1 MAAVTTAQATIN
13 SKTFTLLGVAP
24 VQVQNLGPTAPVMI
38 VVSDTLPA
46 VGTPGFVL
54 RPGPVTQFGAADTSS
69 NVYAAALGASSCLI
83 AFNTVTT

>member
-1 MAAVTTAQATIN
+1 MATVTTAQATIN

-46 VGTPGFVL
+46 VGTAGFVL
-54 RPGPVTQFGAADTSS
+54 RPGPVTQFGAADSLS
-69 NVYAAALGASSCLI
+69 NVYAAALGTSSLI
-83 AFNTVTT
+83 AFNPVA

>member
-1 MAAVTTAQATIN
+1 MASVTTAQATIN

-46 VGTPGFVL
+46 VGTAGFVL
-54 RPGPVTQFGAADTSS
+54 RPGTVTQYGPADSSS
-69 NVYAAALGASSCLI
+69 NVYAAALGTGSPI
-83 AFNTVTT
+83 AFNPIVA